1 MSRRPAGAVVTCGT
15 FDGVHRGHQAV
26 LGEVT
31 RRARAHG
38 STSVLVSFEPHPLA
52 VVNPAAAPQLL
63 TLPDEKQELV
73 TAHGIERFVLM
84 PFTPAVAQLDAEAF
98 VRRLREEYA
107 LRELVMGYDHGF
119 GRGRSGDVELVRRL
133 ATAQG
138 FAVTVVDAVRDN
150 GQPISSTLIRTAL
163 AHGDLD
169 AAARWLGRPYG
180 IRGTVVR
187 GAGRGRTI
195 GVPTLNLAPPDSRKL
210 LPPDGVYAVRV
221 RILES
226 GSRSLEAGPGILAP
240 DSRLLEYG
248 GMMNQGARPT
258 FGEQARTLEIHLFD
272 FDGDLYGATVDVAWV
287 RRLRDVQ
294 AFPSREA
301 LVAQL
306 ERDRQAARATL
317 NRRET

>member
-1 MSRRPAGAVVTCGT
+1 MSSPGAVVTCGT

-26 LGEVT
+26 LAEVT
-31 RRARAHG
+31 RRARANG
-38 STSVLVSFEPHPLA
+38 LTSVLVTFEPHPLA
-52 VVNPAAAPQLL
+52 VVNPAAAPKLL
-63 TLPDEKQELV
+63 TLPDEKQDLV
-73 TAHGIERFVLM
+73 MAQGIQQFVLM

-98 VRRLREEYA
+98 VRRLRDEYA
-107 LRELVMGYDHGF
+107 MRELVLGYDHGF
-119 GRGRSGDVELVRRL
+119 GRGRAGDVEQVQRL
-133 ATAQG
+133 GQAHGFGTA
-138 FAVTVVDAVRDN
+138 VVDAVRDN

-169 AAARWLGRPYG
+169 STARWLGRSYG

-195 GVPTLNLAPPDSRKL
+195 GVPTLNLAPPDGRKL

-221 RILES
+221 KV
-226 GSRSLEAGPGILAP
+226 GSRQF
-240 DSRLLEYG
+240 G
-248 GMMNQGARPT
+248 GMMNQGPRPT
-258 FGEQARTLEIHLFD
+258 FGEHARTLEIHLFD
-272 FDGDLYGATVDVAWV
+272 FDDELYGEAVDVEWV
-287 RRLRDVQ
+287 RRLREVQ

-317 NRRET
+317 NR

>member
-1 MSRRPAGAVVTCGT
+1 MSQATVLTMGT
-15 FDGVHRGHQAV
+15 FDGLHRGHQAV
-26 LGEVT
+26 LAEVQ
-31 RRARAHG
+31 RRARAG
-38 STSVLVSFEPHPLA
+38 NLASVLVTFDPHPLA
-52 VVNPAAAPQLL
+52 VVNPAAAPKLL
-63 TLPDEKQELV
+63 TLPEEKEGLV
-73 TAHGIERFVLM
+73 RAAGIDRFVLM

-98 VRRLREEYA
+98 VSRLCDEYGM
-107 LRELVMGYDHGF
+107 RELVMGYDHGF
-119 GRGRSGDVELVRRL
+119 GRGRAGDVELVERL
-133 ATAQG
+133 AREQG
-138 FAVTVVDAVRDN
+138 FRMAVVDAVRDS
-150 GQPISSTLIRTAL
+150 GQPISSTLIRSGV

-169 AAARWLGRPYG
+169 AAARWLGRRYS

-195 GVPTLNLAPPDSRKL
+195 GVPTINLAPPDARKL

-226 GSRSLEAGPGILAP
+226 GSRIL
-240 DSRLLEYG
+240 G

-258 FGEQARTLEIHLFD
+258 FGEQARALEVHLFD
-272 FDGDLYGATVDVAWV
+272 FDGELYGETVDVEWV

-317 NRRET
+317 NRRRGRPSTDRET

>member
-1 MSRRPAGAVVTCGT
+1 MNGAVVTVGT

-26 LGEVT
+26 LAEVT
-31 RRARAHG
+31 RRAKAGTRK
-38 STSVLVSFEPHPLA
+38 SVLVTFEPHPLA
-52 VVNPAAAPQLL
+52 VVNPAAAPKLL
-63 TLPDEKQELV
+63 SLPEEKREIV
-73 TAHGIERFVLM
+73 RAAGVAEFVLM

-98 VRRLREEYA
+98 VQRLCDEYA
-107 LRELVMGYDHGF
+107 MRELVMGYDHGF
-119 GRGRSGDVELVRRL
+119 GRGRAGDVELVQRL
-133 ATAQG
+133 ARDKK
-138 FAVTVVDAVRDN
+138 FAVAVVDAVRDD

-169 AAARWLGRPYG
+169 AAARWLGRRYG

-195 GVPTLNLAPPDSRKL
+195 GIPTINLASPDPRKL

-226 GSRSLEAGPGILAP
+226 GARILESGTRIPAP
-240 DSRLLEYG
+240 DSKILG
-248 GMMNQGARPT
+248 GMMNQGPRPT

-272 FDGDLYGATVDVAWV
+272 FDGELYGETVNVEWV
-287 RRLRDVQ
+287 GRLRDVQ
-294 AFPSREA
+294 AFSSREA

-317 NRRET
+317 NR